1 MKKTVVRIR
10 LRKPVCSGPSGLQIF
25 LRNTIGIRAKDVIF
39 HGVISISK
47 FFCFKGMMKI
57 LDLDFA
63 KCRMLFNQDM
73 EKKI

>member
-10 LRKPVCSGPSGLQIF
+10 LRKPVCSGPSGLQFF
-25 LRNTIGIRAKDVIF
+25 LKNTIGIRAKDVIF

-47 FFCFKGMMKI
+47 FFCFKVMMKI

-63 KCRMLFNQDM
+63 ECRMLFNQDM